1 MIETTTKAGVAL
13 VTLDDPPRRN
23 ALSLAMAGEIV
34 ETLASLETSPDVG
47 ALVVTGAPPAF
58 SAGADLDDLARADRD
73 RLRGIYEGFLAISR
87 FPLPTIAAVNGP
99 AVGAGLNLAL
109 ACDVRLAGRRAR
121 FESRFIDLALHPGGG
136 HTWMLRQLL
145 GPQGAAAMV
154 LCGEGLDGEA
164 AAARGLA
171 WRCVVDGEAAAARGL
186 AWRCV
191 ADDVLVEEAIGLA
204 KIAASAPRELV
215 KRLKATLRSM
225 AGVTE
230 HDPAVEREL
239 EPQLW
244 SVEQPEFREKLEA
257 LKRRISRSK
266 S

>member
-171 WRCVVDGEAAAARGL
+171 WRCV
-186 AWRCV
+186 

>member
-1 MIETTTKAGVAL
+1 VNYLQTKTTDGVAL

-34 ETLASLETSPDVG
+34 ETLASLEASPELG

-73 RLRGIYEGFLAISR
+73 RLRGIYEGFLALSR

-109 ACDVRLAGRRAR
+109 ACDVRLAARRAR

-145 GPQGAAAMV
+145 GPQGAAAVV

-171 WRCVVDGEAAAARGL
+171 WRCVE
-186 AWRCV
+186 
-191 ADDVLVEEAIGLA
+191 DDVLVEEALGLA
-204 KIAASAPRELV
+204 RIAASAPRELM

-230 HDPAVEREL
+230 HDTAVEREL

-244 SVEQPEFREKLEA
+244 SVEQPEFRERLAA

>member
-1 MIETTTKAGVAL
+1 MLETKTKDGVAL
-13 VTLDDPPRRN
+13 VTFDDPPRRN
-23 ALSLAMAGEIV
+23 ALSLAMAGEIA
-34 ETLASLETSPDVG
+34 ETLASLEASPEVG
-47 ALVVTGAPPAF
+47 ALVVTGTPPAF

-73 RLRGIYEGFLAISR
+73 RLRGIYEGFLALSR

-109 ACDVRLAGRRAR
+109 ACDVRLAGRSAR

-154 LCGEGLDGEA
+154 FCGQGLDGEA
-164 AAARGLA
+164 AARHGLA
-171 WRCVVDGEAAAARGL
+171 WRCVE
-186 AWRCV
+186 
-191 ADDVLVEEAIGLA
+191 DDVLVEEAVGLA
-204 KIAASAPRELV
+204 KVAASAPRELM
-215 KRLKATLRSM
+215 KRLKATLRGM

-230 HDPAVEREL
+230 HGSAVEREL

-244 SVEQPEFREKLEA
+244 SVEQPEFRERLES
-257 LKRRISRSK
+257 LKRRISRPK

>member
-1 MIETTTKAGVAL
+1 MLQTETKDGVAL
-13 VTLDDPPRRN
+13 MTLDDPPRRN

-171 WRCVVDGEAAAARGL
+171 WRCV
-186 AWRCV
+186 
-191 ADDVLVEEAIGLA
+191 ADDALVEEALGLA

-230 HDPAVEREL
+230 HDSAVEREL

-244 SVEQPEFREKLEA
+244 SVERPEFREKLEA